1 MKHPALAQQ
10 QFSSEHVNTVSH
22 VFPTIEFLLTSL
34 EAAERDK
41 EFRPICDA
49 IAASV
54 ANLSKWYR
62 TLDTCHVYC
71 YVSAGTFTRLGLCQ
85 LPYDKAL
92 VPRVLRLSYEE

>member
-10 QFSSEHVNTVSH
+10 QFSSERVNTVSR

-41 EFRPICDA
+41 EFRPIRDA
-49 IAASV
+49 IAAGV

-62 TLDTCHVYC
+62 TLDTCHVYVVC
-71 YVSAGTFTRLGLCQ
+71 NGESNYSMG
-85 LPYDKAL
+85 
-92 VPRVLRLSYEE
+92 S